1 MPPVTSLAANDEF
14 LFAGT
19 SVGQIRRVDLA
30 SGLADG
36 WTVLA
41 SAAGGAQGYIAS
53 ILATPTRVYAGG
65 YFNQVVTS
73 TQAQPA
79 ARGHGLAVDIASVQL
94 TAWDPRISSA
104 ATAPTT
110 SPHPVEAMALVDA
123 TVVIG
128 GNLSSA
134 GGEARVGLAAL
145 NAENGGATLPAMTL
159 AAGTTIDGLT
169 RSGTRA
175 FFVGAVAGG
184 VRTIGVADAVAGAVT
199 SWTVPAGADRSPSS
213 QVAYVD
219 GLVYSGPAWDPDTG
233 EATLSTS
240 YWTRPAEATDGLL
253 ELYVPL
259 DGPTG
264 PIVSQFHSAG
274 EPVSPTAPRNLTV
287 LHADNEVFLSWTAPA
302 TGDVTS
308 YVVRAGSA
316 SGQSNLFN
324 FDTGRTATTLL
335 GTAPEG
341 VYYVRVHAASAQGL
355 TGPSNE
361 VDFALSPFACNAVP
375 RSPGTLTAS
384 GFDSTASLAWSA
396 AVGARSYVVEAG
408 SAPSRTDLARLNVN
422 RNLRLDTTAPPRH
435 LSRARPR
442 PERLRRRSRQQ

>member
-1 MPPVTSLAANDEF
+1 M
-14 LFAGT
+14 
-19 SVGQIRRVDLA
+19 
-30 SGLADG
+30 
-36 WTVLA
+36 
-41 SAAGGAQGYIAS
+41 
-53 ILATPTRVYAGG
+53 
-65 YFNQVVTS
+65 
-73 TQAQPA
+73 
-79 ARGHGLAVDIASVQL
+79 
-94 TAWDPRISSA
+94 
-104 ATAPTT
+104 
-110 SPHPVEAMALVDA
+110 
-123 TVVIG
+123 
-128 GNLSSA
+128 
-134 GGEARVGLAAL
+134 
-145 NAENGGATLPAMTL
+145 
-159 AAGTTIDGLT
+159 
-169 RSGTRA
+169 
-175 FFVGAVAGG
+175 
-184 VRTIGVADAVAGAVT
+184 T

-361 VDFALSPFACNAVP
+361 VAFALSPFACNAVP

-384 GFDSTASLAWSA
+384 VSTAP
-396 AVGARSYVVEAG
+396 R
-408 SAPSRTDLARLNVN
+408 PSPG
-422 RNLRLDTTAPPRH
+422 APPSGRDRTSSKPAARH
-435 LSRARPR
+435 RVPIW
-442 PERLRRRSRQQ
+442 PG